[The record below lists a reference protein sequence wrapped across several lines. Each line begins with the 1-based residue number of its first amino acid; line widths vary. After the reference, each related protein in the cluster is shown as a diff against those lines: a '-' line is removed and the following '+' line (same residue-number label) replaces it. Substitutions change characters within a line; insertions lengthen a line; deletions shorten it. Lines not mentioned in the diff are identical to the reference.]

1 LDQALVGVATNML
14 RESTFTSKNPP
25 STNINEK
32 FVGYSTSIGH
42 STFSYF
48 FVALLSTYFSSS

>member
-1 LDQALVGVATNML
+1 LDQALVGVTKSML

-25 STNINEK
+25 STSINEK

-42 STFSYF
+42 STFFNF